1 MTESERDLTVL
12 PAVAE
17 LALLRAETLGEYD
30 IAGVLGRGGMATV
43 YLAHDI
49 ALDRKVAIK
58 VIAPGLVTG
67 PDMVERFKREAR
79 TAASLSHPN
88 IIPIYSVRH
97 TQNLLFFVM
106 KLVEGRTLDSVL
118 REPGPMP
125 IPMIIAILGQVGGAL
140 GYAHRRNV
148 IHRDIKPGNILLDE
162 EGWCVVTDFGIA
174 KASESEGLTTSGT
187 LIGTPTYM
195 SPEQCHGLPVSGTS
209 DQYALGCVAY
219 EMITGKPPFQ
229 AGTALATMY
238 AHAQQTPVPI
248 ESKRPDC
255 PPALRDAVMRMLAK
269 EPAHRHASLEDA
281 VASMGAMPLAHD
293 DPTRNE
299 MVALA
304 KSGAHQRLDSLLRT
318 PRSPIPKPPMTPV
331 PGMAAAATPPAL
343 PAPRDWRRFTPIWG
357 FAAAGLIAAAIYFGP
372 MRSRAADQAATPAT
386 ADSAGAVTGSTGAPT
401 ADQTA
406 SLPEPARPNS
416 TVVAAPSPTPAAPTP
431 PPAAKVDASRSPAT
445 TATTGTPTPG
455 SAPRG
460 TGTTAAPARQVAVLT
475 AMVEV
480 EQVETGEPSTQRS
493 SSQAMLNTPAG
504 DGSRQISPAIRTD
517 IERALRGYADAMV
530 TGDVDAAQRAWPT
543 MPDARRA
550 DLSQQFAAGDRM
562 STRWRLTQLV
572 REGNR
577 ITGVLDGRTTTVAT
591 DGASRERDV
600 FGTVV
605 FRERRGR
612 WSIENL
618 AD

>member
-1 MTESERDLTVL
+1 MTEPERDVNVL

-17 LALLRAETLGEYD
+17 LELLRAETLGEYD

-125 IPMIIAILGQVGGAL
+125 IPMIVAILGQVGGAL

-174 KASESEGLTTSGT
+174 KVTESEGLTTSGT

-195 SPEQCHGLPVSGTS
+195 SPEQCHGLQVNGAA
-209 DQYALGCVAY
+209 DQYSLGCVAY

-238 AHAQQTPVPI
+238 AHAQQTPIPI
-248 ESKRPDC
+248 EVKRLDC
-255 PPALRDAVMRMLAK
+255 PSPLREAVMRMLAK
-269 EPAHRHASLEDA
+269 HPADRFPSLEDA
-281 VASMGAMPLAHD
+281 VAAMGAVPLAHD
-293 DPTRNE
+293 DPTRSD
-299 MVALA
+299 MISLA
-304 KSGAHQRLDSLLRT
+304 KSGAHQRLDPLLRT

-331 PGMAAAATPPAL
+331 PAPVAAAPAAAAPGRRNLTPV
-343 PAPRDWRRFTPIWG
+343 WG
-357 FAAAGLIAAAIYFGP
+357 LAAAGLIAAAIYFGLT
-372 MRSRAADQAATPAT
+372 SGRAPEQTVLTTPTQDSAAIATAPVESATAAPTAPAPTPPPTQAATPPAT
-386 ADSAGAVTGSTGAPT
+386 V
-401 ADQTA
+401 A
-406 SLPEPARPNS
+406 SGDATEKA
-416 TVVAAPSPTPAAPTP
+416 PTPAAPSTDPSKGAVTP
-431 PPAAKVDASRSPAT
+431 PATGAPAPR
-445 TATTGTPTPG
+445 TPT
-455 SAPRG
+455 
-460 TGTTAAPARQVAVLT
+460 TPASPVAVLS
-475 AMVEV
+475 ALVEV
-480 EQVETGEPSTQRS
+480 ESVATPNPSASQQRPTGS
-493 SSQAMLNTPAG
+493 ALLNTPTG
-504 DGSRQISPAIRTD
+504 ESSRLISPNIRTELERVLRNYVDALLNGD
-517 IERALRGYADAMV
+517 IE
-530 TGDVDAAQRAWPT
+530 AAQRAWPT

-550 DLSQQFAAGDRM
+550 VLSDQFAAGDRL
-562 STRWRLTQLV
+562 STRWRVTQMV
-572 REGNR
+572 RDGNR
-577 ITGVLDGRTTTVAT
+577 INAVLDGRTTKIGS
-591 DGASRERDV
+591 DGSVSERDV
-600 FGTVV
+600 FGNVL

-612 WSIENL
+612 WTIESIPE
-618 AD
+618 